1 MSMALMIASY
11 YAHDPKEYIYL
22 KKQKLFKRYLVAGLL
37 VWLPLWATALVIKF
51 IVELLDKTVALLP
64 KAYQPITLLGF
75 NLPGLGIILTFL
87 LLILSGML
95 VTNFLGEKLV
105 ILGEKIVNHIPL
117 VGSIYQAVK
126 QVAETVF
133 SSSSQSFRKVLLV
146 EYPRKGLWSIAFL
159 TSNTGSQIS
168 DSIGAKDGKDI
179 NKISIFIP
187 TTPNPT
193 SGFLMFVD
201 ESEVVEL
208 DISVDDALKMIIS
221 LGVMQPKITNKKKVE
236 P

>member
-1 MSMALMIASY
+1 M
-11 YAHDPKEYIYL
+11 
-22 KKQKLFKRYLVAGLL
+22 KKPRLFKRYLVAGLL
-37 VWLPLWATALVIKF
+37 VWLPVWATAVVIRF
-51 IVELLDKTVALLP
+51 IVELLDKSVALLP
-64 KAYQPITLLGF
+64 TAYQPITLVGF
-75 NLPGLGIILTFL
+75 NLPGIGIILTFL
-87 LLILSGML
+87 LLLLSGML

-105 ILGEKIVNHIPL
+105 HLGEKIVNHIPL

-133 SSSSQSFRKVLLV
+133 SNSSQSFRKVLLV

-159 TSNTGSQIS
+159 TSNTG
-168 DSIGAKDGKDI
+168 DRLEGSIGN

-201 ESEVVEL
+201 ESDVVEL

-221 LGVMQPKITNKKKVE
+221 LGVMQPKSQSSYSEVSIKQ
-236 P
+236 

>member
-1 MSMALMIASY
+1 MNK
-11 YAHDPKEYIYL
+11 P
-22 KKQKLFKRYLVAGLL
+22 KLFKRYLVAGLL

-51 IVELLDKTVALLP
+51 IVDLLDNTVALLP
-64 KAYQPITLLGF
+64 KAYQPITLIGF
-75 NLPGLGIILTFL
+75 NLPGLGIIITFL

-95 VTNFLGEKLV
+95 VTNFLGERL
-105 ILGEKIVNHIPL
+105 IALGEKIVHNIPL

-126 QVAETVF
+126 QVSETIF

-146 EYPRKGLWSIAFL
+146 EYPRKDLWSIAFL
-159 TSNTGSQIS
+159 TSNASETLTK
-168 DSIGAKDGKDI
+168 SIGTK
-179 NKISIFIP
+179 KISIFIP

-201 ESEVVEL
+201 KSEVIEL

-221 LGVMQPKITNKKKVE
+221 LGVMQPKSFIDDSN
-236 P
+236 

>member
-1 MSMALMIASY
+1 MNK
-11 YAHDPKEYIYL
+11 P
-22 KKQKLFKRYLVAGLL
+22 KLFKRYLVAGLL

-51 IVELLDKTVALLP
+51 IVDLLDNTVALLP
-64 KAYQPITLLGF
+64 KAYQPITLIGF
-75 NLPGLGIILTFL
+75 NLPGLGIIITFL

-95 VTNFLGEKLV
+95 VTNFLGERL
-105 ILGEKIVNHIPL
+105 IALGEKIVHNIPL

-126 QVAETVF
+126 QASETIF

-146 EYPRKGLWSIAFL
+146 EYPRKDLWSIAFL
-159 TSNTGSQIS
+159 TSNASETLTK
-168 DSIGAKDGKDI
+168 SIGTK
-179 NKISIFIP
+179 KISIFIP

-201 ESEVVEL
+201 KSEVIEL

-221 LGVMQPKITNKKKVE
+221 LGVMQPKSFIDDSN
-236 P
+236 